1 LPPTDPTEAAF
12 REALLGDDAGRERRH
27 ARLMAALPR
36 PPAPVQAA
44 PVARGLL
51 AGRWQPYALVLL
63 AMGGLIAAALLART
77 SPGVGRS
84 PVVEPRVAA
93 APAAAPEASAPVVV
107 AQALPAAELAV
118 PATEP
123 AAPAVRP
130 PPATRNVPA
139 KARRE
144 WPVVMADAGM
154 PPPARDV
161 APAVAAEAA
170 PAAPPP
176 ALSQMHAAPSAAPP
190 AAAPPKEPPAP
201 AVPAAEVVTVAVAAA
216 PVPQPAAPVVAD
228 AAPVKSRPTVVAGLG
243 AVPGQADRL
252 ERVEVTGSAVRS
264 TLAASAAS
272 AAVLGRAIHEPAY
285 ANALLSRALA
295 QMDEQ
300 AVREALQAGAST
312 RLRDAQGRTPL
323 MQAARAGAASIVEL
337 LLAAGAPKV
346 DRDASGWTAADHAQ
360 DQGHTELAARL
371 R

>member
-1 LPPTDPTEAAF
+1 
-12 REALLGDDAGRERRH
+12 
-27 ARLMAALPR
+27 
-36 PPAPVQAA
+36 
-44 PVARGLL
+44 
-51 AGRWQPYALVLL
+51 VLL
-63 AMGGLIAAALLART
+63 ATVALLAAALLART

-123 AAPAVRP
+123 AALAVRP

-154 PPPARDV
+154 PPPVRDV

-176 ALSQMHAAPSAAPP
+176 VLSQMHAAPSAAPP
-190 AAAPPKEPPAP
+190 AAAPPKESPAP
-201 AVPAAEVVTVAVAAA
+201 AVPAAETVTVAAA

-323 MQAARAGAASIVEL
+323 MQAARAGAASIVDL
-337 LLAAGAPKV
+337 LLAAGAPKA